1 MTDQP
6 QPHPI
11 LVGIDGTASGL
22 EAVALGSALAV
33 LTGSPVVLGAVHSF
47 EGESWPTPGMASH
60 WLSEAEERLGS
71 FIPRTALAIPSTSP
85 ARGLNHLAAV
95 HDARLIVLGSS
106 RRGTIGRVLTGSTAR
121 RVAHGAPCAVA
132 VAPHGWEIRSG
143 EAPLV
148 FGAGVTD
155 APEARE
161 ALALAAELAGTAHA
175 RLQAL
180 SVVHVPP
187 PAHPMFTATSYEGWR
202 RTRRR
207 DAERDALEMIQ
218 AVAPSA
224 DVELMVVEGEP
235 VERLTAASIDLDLL
249 VVGSRRYGPV
259 RRVLLGGVSTSLID
273 CAHCPVLI
281 VPRGVH
287 TEPTEA
293 SGVGDLAHA

>member
-1 MTDQP
+1 MTEH
-6 QPHPI
+6 PHPI

-22 EAVALGSALAV
+22 EAVALGGALAV
-33 LTGSPVVLGAVHSF
+33 LTGSPVVLGAVYAF
-47 EGESWPTPGMASH
+47 EGESWPTPGMAAG
-60 WLSEAEERLGS
+60 WLSQAEERLGS
-71 FIPRTALAIPSTSP
+71 FIPRTTVAVPSTSP
-85 ARGLNHLAAV
+85 ARGLNHLAAA

-106 RRGTIGRVLTGSTAR
+106 RRGALGRVLTGSTAR

-132 VAPHGWEIRSG
+132 VAPHGWEIRPG
-143 EAPLV
+143 DAPLT
-148 FGAGVTD
+148 FGVGVTD

-161 ALALAAELAGTAHA
+161 ALALAAELAASA
-175 RLQAL
+175 QAPLRAL

-207 DAERDALEMIQ
+207 DAERDALAMIE
-218 AVAPSA
+218 AAAPAA
-224 DVELMVVEGEP
+224 DAELTVVEGDP
-235 VERLTAASIDLDLL
+235 VERLTEASVDLDLL

-259 RRVLLGGVSTSLID
+259 RRVLLGGVSTPLID

-287 TEPTEA
+287 TEPIEPA
-293 SGVGDLAHA
+293 GVGHVAHA